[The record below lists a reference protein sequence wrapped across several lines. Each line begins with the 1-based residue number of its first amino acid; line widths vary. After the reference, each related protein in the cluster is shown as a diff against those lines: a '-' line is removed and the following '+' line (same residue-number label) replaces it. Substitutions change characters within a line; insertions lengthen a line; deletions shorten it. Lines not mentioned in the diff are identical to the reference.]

1 MKEFPGAVHILVFFN
16 DIQRY
21 LHQPDTFGR
30 ARLLPFRVNPQAAVV
45 RPHQIGGCQASHVAV
60 ADTRPA
66 REQEH
71 VPREITVGGVIGSVR
86 KPVKLVFCQ
95 VHLFENWFLRRIAF
109 ERAEWDDA
117 AEHGKHHHA
126 FQAVDMSEYGPGH
139 ETPCRAHIHIKRL
152 DKVFIQL
159 LDRHIRHMVSLF
171 QELTE
176 YPAGVPVLVER
187 ACRPVHPY
195 TQGIVAVMLR
205 IELHDGVLGLSQTLE
220 HVSDFLRLH
229 DIPDVGKFV
238 EPLLQQ

>member
-1 MKEFPGAVHILVFFN
+1 M
-16 DIQRY
+16 
-21 LHQPDTFGR
+21 
-30 ARLLPFRVNPQAAVV
+30 NPQASVI
-45 RPHQIGGCQASHVAV
+45 RPHQIGGCQTPHVAI

-71 VPREITVGGVIGSVR
+71 VPREITVGSVIGRVR
-86 KPVKLVFCQ
+86 KFVKLVFRQ
-95 VHLFENWFLRRIAF
+95 VHLFEDRFLRRIAL
-109 ERAEWDDA
+109 ERAERNDA

-126 FQAVDMSEYGPGH
+126 FQAVDMSEDGSGH
-139 ETPCRAHIHIKRL
+139 ETPCRAHIHIKRF

-205 IELHDGVLGLSQTLE
+205 IELHDGILCFSQTLE
-220 HVSDFLRLH
+220 HVPDFLCCH
-229 DIPDVGKFV
+229 DILHVGKFV